1 MTTIPISGQRECV
14 NTVHRPEEKSK
25 AEFVFFHRKR
35 LLKANEDCDV
45 RVRTTQRDSRKRLSS
60 QRPLCHTALVKMAKV
75 KYAPQHSNEVG
86 LAANGRGKPFFFF
99 FYFFLYFFVY
109 FCLDK
114 VLLLSYIQY
123 RTYFTYLIYTVY
135 TLLLK

>member
-25 AEFVFFHRKR
+25 AKFVFFHRKC

-45 RVRTTQRDSRKRLSS
+45 RDLTHTNVCLHS
-60 QRPLCHTALVKMAKV
+60 RPLCHTALVKMAKV

-86 LAANGRGKPFFFF
+86 LAANGRGEAFFVVVL
-99 FYFFLYFFVY
+99 FFLFV
-109 FCLDK
+109 
-114 VLLLSYIQY
+114 
-123 RTYFTYLIYTVY
+123 
-135 TLLLK
+135 